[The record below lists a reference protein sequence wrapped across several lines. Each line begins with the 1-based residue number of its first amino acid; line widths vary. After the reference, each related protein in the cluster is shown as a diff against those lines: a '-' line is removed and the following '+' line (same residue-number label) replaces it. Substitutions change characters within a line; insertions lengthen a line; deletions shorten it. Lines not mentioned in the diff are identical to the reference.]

1 MNPDACV
8 PQTTPLPAPTP
19 EDAMKRSTYLL
30 ATLTL
35 SLAAATAATADQA
48 AIADATAARPDTLET
63 LVLPSLVVTGTRTEK
78 LLAEVPVRTELVTRR
93 DMTAFGARSLAEAV
107 EFTPGLRVLNSCQN
121 CNFTELS
128 MLGLEG
134 KYTQVLF
141 DSQPLFSGLAMV
153 YGLEHIPSRLIERI
167 EIVKGGGSAV
177 YGPGAVAGVVNVIPR
192 LPLTSGTSASIQY
205 ESVDGAPGWTAG
217 FTADVV
223 SRDGRSAAT
232 FFGQGDRLEPYD
244 RDGDGF
250 TEIGRR
256 ASNAMG
262 ARILRETARD
272 GRLTLDFSR
281 LYEDRRGGDQLD
293 QPPHKA
299 DIAEWIRSWRNA
311 LSVGWRQPWSRS
323 FDTQFTLGYAHTE
336 RSSYYGS
343 GGDPDACGE
352 TWNPVW
358 LGDLQAN
365 HHFQRRTLTWG
376 LQLTHEDLSDRF
388 PGYGR
393 IIDEQYTNLGLYV
406 QDDWTLAAR
415 TELVTGLRL
424 DKHSE
429 LADAVLSPR
438 LALRHGLS
446 RDVAVRAAFSQGF
459 LAPQVFD
466 EDTHI
471 GIVEGEPLLIRNDPD
486 LKEERSTSYSMSIEA
501 TPPMAGGFGRFEL
514 NAFRTDLRGAFVL
527 ERFDNDDP
535 DAAAQLIR
543 MNAGKAHVQGL
554 EANLGWVGRRFEAQ
568 IGWILQKG
576 EYDEP
581 QDFGQK
587 SFFRLPESYGVMR
600 AYWRDPRTVDLFLGL
615 RYLGPEKVPHY
626 GEDRLQT
633 TESFL
638 IFDLSLTRR
647 LDLGDDS
654 VTVTAGVRNL
664 TDAYQKDLDQ
674 GPERDSEYLYGPRYP
689 RTFFVSLGYE
699 F

>member
-1 MNPDACV
+1 MS
-8 PQTTPLPAPTP
+8 PTIKTFG
-19 EDAMKRSTYLL
+19 ALL
-30 ATLTL
+30 VL
-35 SLAAATAATADQA
+35 TAATSAV
-48 AIADATAARPDTLET
+48 IAKAESLQEDRSDTLKTVE
-63 LVLPSLVVTGTRTEK
+63 LESLVVTGTRTEK
-78 LLAEVPVRTELVTRR
+78 LLAEVPIRTELITRR

-128 MLGLEG
+128 ILGLQG

-141 DSQPLFSGLAMV
+141 DNQPLFSGLAMV
-153 YGLEHIPSRLIERI
+153 YGLEHIPSRLIERV

-192 LPLTSGTSASIQY
+192 VPLTSGASASIQH
-205 ESVDGAPGWTAG
+205 ESVDGSPGWTAG

-223 SRDGRSAAT
+223 SRDGRTAAT

-250 TEIGRR
+250 TEIARR

-262 ARILRETARD
+262 VRILRETARD
-272 GRLTLDFSR
+272 GRLTVDFSR

-293 QPPHKA
+293 KPPHKA
-299 DIAEWIRSWRNA
+299 EIAEWVRSWRNA

-323 FDTQFTLGYAHTE
+323 FDTRLTLGYAHTE
-336 RSSYYGS
+336 RSSYYGG

-365 HHFQRRTLTWG
+365 HHLGNRTLTWG
-376 LQLTHEDLSDRF
+376 LQWTHEDLNDRF
-388 PGYGR
+388 PGYDLL
-393 IIDEQYTNLGLYV
+393 IDEQYTNMGLYV

-429 LADAVLSPR
+429 LSDAVLSPR
-438 LALRHGLS
+438 LALRHGLN
-446 RDVAVRAAFSQGF
+446 RDISLRAAFSQGF
-459 LAPQVFD
+459 LAPQIFD
-466 EDTHI
+466 EDLHV
-471 GIVEGEPLLIRNDPD
+471 GIVGGEALLTSNDPD
-486 LKEERSTSYSMSIEA
+486 LKEERSTSYSMSLEA
-501 TPPMAGGFGRFEL
+501 APPMAGGFGRFEL
-514 NAFRTDLRGAFVL
+514 NAFRTDLRDAFVL
-527 ERFDNDDP
+527 EFIDDDDP
-535 DAAAQLIR
+535 EAAPRLVR
-543 MNAGKAHVQGL
+543 TNGGNAHVLGL
-554 EANLGWVGRRFEAQ
+554 EANLGWIGRRFEAQ
-568 IGWILQKG
+568 VGWVLQRG

-581 QDFGQK
+581 QEDFEEK

-626 GEDRLQT
+626 GEDRLKT

-638 IFDLSLTRR
+638 VFDLSLSRR
-647 LDLGDDS
+647 LVLGDDS
-654 VTVTAGVRNL
+654 VAMTAGVRNL

-674 GPERDSEYLYGPRYP
+674 GQERDSEYIYGPRYP
-689 RTFFVSLGYE
+689 RTFFMSLGYE